1 MEVDYGALCWSISL
15 LVSVCTLNALKIFA
29 PLFALYCKNK
39 EKAEDSLEFAEEEDS
54 RL

>member
-1 MEVDYGALCWSISL
+1 MEVDYRARCWSISL